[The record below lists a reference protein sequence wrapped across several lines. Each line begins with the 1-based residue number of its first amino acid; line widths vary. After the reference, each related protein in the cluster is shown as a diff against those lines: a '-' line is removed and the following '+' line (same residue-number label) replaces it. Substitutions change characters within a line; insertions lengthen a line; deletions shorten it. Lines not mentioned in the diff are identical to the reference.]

1 MSDLL
6 GLDQLLLILTG
17 LGVLMCFLAFV
28 RFRRHAFT
36 GFLALI
42 VSVSFTGAAVIVTKD
57 VYSYRHLADEQLVAR
72 VFVAGKEKQQFIVSV
87 DTVNDEP
94 LQTFLLMGD
103 QWQLDSRVIRWAEP
117 IARLG
122 FDNLY
127 RLDRLSGR
135 YQSIEEERDLARTI
149 YLISISDPIDLWE
162 WLRSNEYLRKWVDAD
177 YGTAVFA
184 PMVDGAQFSV
194 YLGRSG
200 LFIRAENPIAV
211 KALGNWPT

>member
-1 MSDLL
+1 MSELV

-28 RFRRHAFT
+28 RLRRHTFS
-36 GFLALI
+36 GFLAL
-42 VSVSFTGAAVIVTKD
+42 VLALTFTGGAVIVTKD
-57 VYSYRHLADEQLVAR
+57 VYSYRHLADEQLIAR
-72 VFVAGKEKQQFIVSV
+72 VFIAGKEKQQFIVSV
-87 DTVNDEP
+87 DTVNGDA
-94 LQTFLLMGD
+94 LQTFLVMGD
-103 QWQLDSRVIRWAEP
+103 QWQLDSRVIRWAES

-135 YQSIEEERDLARTI
+135 YQSIEEERDLARTV
-149 YLISISDPIDLWE
+149 YLITLSEPIDLWA
-162 WLRSNEYLRKWVDAD
+162 WLRSNEYMRKWVDAD